1 MTASGQIYQGRS
13 CYMDSY
19 FMKAC
24 SKTSCTIMRQA
35 TSYDLQQLD
44 KSVKKS
50 TGSFYTPEFL
60 ANLISREALFA
71 WLSTRVDR
79 SIRHSRDFGHFEPE
93 QRKSLLSA
101 LGEIK
106 ILDPSVGEGVF
117 LLAAAELITKIRVEL
132 GDTEREKQR
141 RHKILTENLFGVD
154 LDNNAIES
162 CRTRLQEWGKAS
174 LESDDWNIRYGNSLV
189 GELHDQSSIKR
200 EYDSQSFHWKK
211 EFAQVFSDNGQGFS
225 IVIGNPPYGSI
236 LSMNDRRFISNCYN
250 YNVGDNRTGTW
261 NSASHFIVRS
271 MDLLEDTGQLG
282 FLIPNSILRVKQFT
296 KTREFL
302 LNSTNL
308 WKIVDEGSPFG
319 DVTLEMVSIFC
330 SKNSA
335 NPNQEILVESR
346 RPGLVQPN
354 RVPLSVLKSSGIFPI
369 YYDHIFSKILERG
382 KKHLLVAVRGRDIPK
397 EHTMKEAGSQFII
410 PYITSGRSVR
420 RYHIDP
426 RYLVYT
432 DNWLHQDS
440 ALKESFENEFLVA
453 TKNYRYPRCVLKPKG
468 VAHGGGIVRIT
479 PRYANANL
487 RVLGLILNSKLVRQI
502 CIRYLTNY
510 SQLTCCLNTGIME
523 ELPIVLPDKPLSY
536 SILFDS
542 LTSLYSEQEGFHSQT
557 RTMLEHLSD
566 TLVYALYFHDSDSL
580 EKLVDDR
587 VSDMKYETIS
597 PENLC
602 KVLGDSEI
610 LNAIDEILESP
621 AVKEI
626 ELLGNF
632 PPSKKSLRY

>member
-1 MTASGQIYQGRS
+1 MK
-13 CYMDSY
+13 DS
-19 FMKAC
+19 

-50 TGSFYTPEFL
+50 TGSFYTPEYL
-60 ANLISREALFA
+60 ANLITREVLFA
-71 WLSTRVDR
+71 WLSTIADR
-79 SIRHSRDFGHFEPE
+79 SIRHSRDLGRIEPE

-101 LGEIK
+101 IGEIK
-106 ILDPSVGEGVF
+106 ILDPSVGGGAF
-117 LLAAAELITKIRVEL
+117 LLAAAELITKIRGEL
-132 GDTEREKQR
+132 GDTEGEKQR
-141 RHKILTENLFGVD
+141 RHKIVTENLFGVD

-162 CRTRLQEWGKAS
+162 CRTRLQEWGKT
-174 LESDDWNIRYGNSLV
+174 EIKSDDLNIRYGNSLV
-189 GELHDQSSIKR
+189 GELNAQSSRER

-211 EFAQVFSDNGQGFS
+211 EFAQVFSDKGQGFS

-236 LSMNDRRFISNCYN
+236 LSQSERRFISDYYT

-271 MDLLEDTGQLG
+271 MDLLEVTGHLG

-319 DVTLEMVSIFC
+319 DVTLEMISIFC
-330 SKNSA
+330 SKNSVK
-335 NPNQEILVESR
+335 PNQEIRVESR
-346 RPGLVQPN
+346 RPGLVQLN
-354 RVPLSVLKSSGIFPI
+354 RVPVSVLKSSGIFPI
-369 YYDHIFSKILERG
+369 YHDHIFSRIRERG

-397 EHTMKEAGSQFII
+397 EHTRKEAGSQFVI

-420 RYHIDP
+420 RYHIDT
-426 RYLVYT
+426 RYLVYS
-432 DNWLHQDS
+432 DNWLHQDT

-468 VAHGGGIVRIT
+468 VVHGGGIVRIT

-523 ELPIVLPDKPLSY
+523 ELPIVLPNRHLSY

-542 LTSLYSEQEGFHSQT
+542 LTSLYSDQEGYQSQT

-566 TLVYALYFHDSDSL
+566 ALVYSLYFHDNYGL

-587 VSDMKYETIS
+587 VSAIRNETTS

-621 AVKEI
+621 TVKEI